1 MDATRKEYEEKLKTL
16 KALCRPVF
24 VRAKERSVLP
34 QAISDLKKSLNLSI
48 AFHRKLIEVKNET
61 KDWLNDAEIRHNA
74 TTPKDDPVVTVSDVH
89 EKGTK
94 LDREVMY
101 LSN

>member
-48 AFHRKLIEVKNET
+48 AFHRK
-61 KDWLNDAEIRHNA
+61 DWLNDAEIRHNA